1 MCNKKMENWFKCK
14 KCLREIAV
22 EKNLFN
28 DAYKGILYVLN
39 VE

>member
-14 KCLREIAV
+14 KCFREIVA
-22 EKNLFN
+22 EKVYLMMHIK
-28 DAYKGILYVLN
+28 DKLYVLN